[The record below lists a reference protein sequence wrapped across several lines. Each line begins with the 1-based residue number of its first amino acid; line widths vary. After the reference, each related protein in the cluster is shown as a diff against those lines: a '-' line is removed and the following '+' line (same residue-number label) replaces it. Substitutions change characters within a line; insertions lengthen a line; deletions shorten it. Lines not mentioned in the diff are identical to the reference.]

1 MSTLQPPRL
10 RIPRA
15 VRAGEAFEVRTLVE
29 HPMETGLRRDG
40 ARIIPR
46 DTLVSL
52 VVTID
57 GAAVFE
63 AGFRNGSAANPFHV
77 FFLRMERSGE
87 VAVTVT
93 DERGRTARAAQ
104 RVTVA

>member
-1 MSTLQPPRL
+1 MSTLPAPRL
-10 RIPRA
+10 RLPRA

-29 HPMETGLRRDG
+29 HPMETGLRPDG
-40 ARIIPR
+40 GRLIPR

-57 GAAVFE
+57 GEAAFSAE
-63 AGFRNGSAANPFHV
+63 FRNGSAANPFHV
-77 FFLRMERSGE
+77 FFLRMRRSGE
-87 VAVTVT
+87 IAVTVT
-93 DERGRTARAAQ
+93 DEQGRTARTAQ